1 MPIPSPSSVLLRTQS
16 DERLVVL
23 ARAGHE
29 RAFEA
34 IVERYRG
41 PLLRAA
47 RRYLPEARAEDAL
60 QQAYISAWSALQR
73 GDEVR
78 DLRAWLY
85 RIVHNTALNQLR
97 VSGYDYAELE
107 DSLRASD
114 APQEEM
120 ERRAIVRQTLTGLA
134 ALPERQREALLRV
147 AVEGRSQEE
156 VARELGVTEGA
167 VRQLVHRARLTL
179 RAAATAITPLPVAT
193 WAAGAAGARGRE
205 LADEPSG
212 SPSSSAARA
221 RVPSWPRR
229 VRWPCWRRAPRS
241 RCRRSS
247 PSGAEPPPRPRVA
260 RTATPTPPTVDRTPA
275 ATPRA
280 TVVATQ
286 TPARARTRRQEDVQR
301 SREKPRAERRPLRVT
316 DSPGLR
322 TRDRARTPVPT
333 LGLRV
338 RILGLFELRVRLGV
352 LRFGPLRLV
361 RLRFSGSVRRGR
373 VRRAPARRGP
383 IRSGSGSSG
392 SGSSGSGSS
401 DSGSGADN
409 SGPGSVNS
417 ARGRARAMT
426 RPVRP
431 GSGSGDDTSGSLES
445 SGSGPDSSGL
455 GSGGSGSGTS
465 GSGSSGSGS
474 SGSGHGSGHGG
485 DDSAPTPPRRPP
497 RSPFVLALQIGPCRS
512 R

>member
-41 PLLRAA
+41 ALLRAA

-107 DSLRASD
+107 DSLHGTD

-134 ALPERQREALLRV
+134 ALPERQREALLRI

-179 RAAATAITPLPVAT
+179 RAAATAITPLPLAT
-193 WAAGAAGARGRE
+193 WAAGAAGAVGPVSSQMSERIAE
-205 LADEPSG
+205 LVGGAG
-212 SPSSSAARA
+212 ASAFLAKA
-221 RVPSWPRR
+221 GAVAVLATGTAVAVP
-229 VRWPCWRRAPRS
+229 AIA
-241 RCRRSS
+241 
-247 PSGAEPPPRPRVA
+247 PSGAKEAPPVRTERPATPSPSPARIPTAVRPRESGTVA
-260 RTATPTPPTVDRTPA
+260 PA
-275 ATPRA
+275 G
-280 TVVATQ
+280 
-286 TPARARTRRQEDVQR
+286 TPARA
-301 SREKPRAERRPLRVT
+301 
-316 DSPGLR
+316 
-322 TRDRARTPVPT
+322 
-333 LGLRV
+333 
-338 RILGLFELRVRLGV
+338 
-352 LRFGPLRLV
+352 
-361 RLRFSGSVRRGR
+361 
-373 VRRAPARRGP
+373 
-383 IRSGSGSSG
+383 
-392 SGSSGSGSS
+392 
-401 DSGSGADN
+401 
-409 SGPGSVNS
+409 
-417 ARGRARAMT
+417 
-426 RPVRP
+426 
-431 GSGSGDDTSGSLES
+431 
-445 SGSGPDSSGL
+445 
-455 GSGGSGSGTS
+455 
-465 GSGSSGSGS
+465 
-474 SGSGHGSGHGG
+474 
-485 DDSAPTPPRRPP
+485 
-497 RSPFVLALQIGPCRS
+497 
-512 R
+512 